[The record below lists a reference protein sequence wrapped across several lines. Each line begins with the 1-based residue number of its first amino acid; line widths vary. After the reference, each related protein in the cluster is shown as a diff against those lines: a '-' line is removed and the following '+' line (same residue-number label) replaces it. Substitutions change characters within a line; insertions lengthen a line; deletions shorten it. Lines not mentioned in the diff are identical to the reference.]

1 MNDWQILS
9 DILQETIE
17 GKTFHLSK
25 RWLNYQKFLQQETP
39 TLKSTARLFPLIDKM
54 MLDGL
59 ENYYDKY
66 PALNS
71 MIDSDTSR
79 LAWALQK
86 PDHGK
91 LLELILAKNQLIEDE
106 KNTNKS
112 ELEKELLKQKQYF

>member
-1 MNDWQILS
+1 VNDWQILS